1 MNLLSQGRTIDF
13 WDAWAFA
20 AVESQMAL
28 DAWMTATDDE
38 KELGYSA
45 YLACLDREE
54 QAAIV
59 LAERLDPAAASR
71 LRAAA

>member
-1 MNLLSQGRTIDF
+1 MDLLTRERTIDF

-20 AVESQMAL
+20 AVESQLAL
-28 DAWMTATDDE
+28 DAWMTAPHDE

-54 QAAIV
+54 QAAVV
-59 LAERLDPAAASR
+59 LAERVDPSAAAR
-71 LRAAA
+71 LRTAA

>member
-1 MNLLSQGRTIDF
+1 MDLLTKERTIDY

-20 AVESQMAL
+20 AVDSQLAL
-28 DAWMTATDDE
+28 DAWMTALDDE

-54 QAAIV
+54 QAAIA
-59 LAERLDPAAASR
+59 LAERVDPAAAAR